1 MKLAQKYERWKK
13 GGTPSGD
20 DDGQLVDG
28 EKKRNDITGRLFSHP
43 KIDALPSYTLV
54 SSKMVTSK
62 NINKK

>member
-28 EKKRNDITGRLFSHP
+28 EKRNDITGRLFSHP